1 MRRVVAGI
9 LLTAA
14 VAAATL
20 TTIMTVRGPATEPL
34 APSGT
39 ATPSA
44 PNQGVVPP
52 RPSPST
58 QVSQDL
64 VIEPSRNDAR
74 LRLALEA
81 TTDPPSKSTREPAQ
95 PYANLTLNEAR
106 DRIRQQRRD
115 DVWAPRAEKRLEQ
128 SMARILGAAGD
139 RTARIRCY
147 DTDCVMDIYTATAYV
162 ENADLVF
169 DVSVMLNNMDAD
181 FSLFSEGPTDQRLMV
196 IVEFPEHYLRDGLT
210 RFFPPLR

>member
-1 MRRVVAGI
+1 MRRLVAGI

-14 VAAATL
+14 VAAAAL
-20 TTIMTVRGPATEPL
+20 TTMMTVVEPTVAPVVSDPPSAVMATEP
-34 APSGT
+34 SIV
-39 ATPSA
+39 TPTPASS
-44 PNQGVVPP
+44 PP
-52 RPSPST
+52 ASR
-58 QVSQDL
+58 DA
-64 VIEPSRNDAR
+64 VIEQSRDDAR
-74 LRLALEA
+74 QRLALA
-81 TTDPPSKSTREPAQ
+81 PTTDPVPKSNARPEQ

-128 SMARILGAAGD
+128 TMASILGTSGD

-147 DTDCVMDIYTATAYV
+147 DTDCVMEIYTATTYV

-169 DVSVMLNNMDAD
+169 EVSVMLNNMDAD
-181 FSLFSEGPTDQRLMV
+181 FSLFSEGPSDQRLMV
-196 IVEFPEHYLRDGLT
+196 IVEFPEHYLRDGRT